1 MKKKIVVIGGGFG
14 GFYFAKKV
22 KSSDFEITLIDR
34 RNHHLFQPLLYQ
46 VATGGLSPGD
56 IAYPIRSA
64 LSSKKNIRFVQDEVI
79 DFCAADKSVITK
91 NGKYN
96 YDMLI
101 VAAGTGN
108 SYFGNDSWEKNAP
121 GLKSIEDALKMRSKI
136 LYPLEKAEIESDSEK
151 QRSLMTY
158 VVIGGG
164 PTGVELC
171 GAIAE
176 MTKVTLR
183 GTFRSIQSE
192 QTRIVL
198 VEAGKR
204 ILAGF
209 SEKLSQKALVNL
221 KKLGVEVLLNTK
233 VTQIESDFVEIENDG
248 KREKIGTESV
258 LWGAGVKTSDLVLRL
273 KEQFNCI
280 VDKQGRV
287 QVNPTLQIELE
298 HAVFVIGDIAH
309 VIDPQTTKPLAGI
322 APVAMQQGAYLAKNV
337 HKFMKGES
345 TKPFMYWD
353 RGSLAVIGR
362 NKAVGTVFGYE
373 LSGFPAWFTWVFI
386 HIAYLIGFS
395 NRIIVLFQ
403 WAWNYITRKRGA
415 LLITD

>member
-1 MKKKIVVIGGGFG
+1 MKKKVVVIGGGFG
-14 GFYFAKKV
+14 GLYFAKKV
-22 KSSDFEITLIDR
+22 KSADVEITLIDR

-56 IAYPIRSA
+56 IAYPIRWA

-79 DFCAADKSVITK
+79 GFSAQDKSVITK
-91 NGKYN
+91 NGTYV

-136 LYPLEKAEIESDSEK
+136 LYPLEKAEIETDSEK
-151 QRSLMTY
+151 QKALMTY

-176 MTKVTLR
+176 MTKTTLK
-183 GTFRSIQSE
+183 GSFRSIQSE
-192 QTRIVL
+192 HARIIL

-204 ILAGF
+204 ILSGF
-209 SEKLSQKALVNL
+209 SEKLSEKALKNL
-221 KKLGVEVLLNTK
+221 KNLGVEILLNTK
-233 VTQIESDFVEIENDG
+233 VTQIESDFVEIEKDG
-248 KREKIGTESV
+248 KREKIVTESV
-258 LWGAGVKTSDLVLRL
+258 LWGAGVKSSNLVLRL
-273 KEQFNCI
+273 KEQFNCT

-287 QVNPTLQIELE
+287 QVNPTLQIDSE
-298 HAVFVIGDIAH
+298 HSVYVIGDIAH
-309 VIDPQTTKPLAGI
+309 VIDPSTGRPLAGI
-322 APVAMQQGAYLAKNV
+322 APVAMQQGAYLAKHI
-337 HKFMKGES
+337 HKIIKGES
-345 TKPFMYWD
+345 VKPFVYWD

-373 LSGFPAWFTWVFI
+373 LSGFPAWFTWIFI
-386 HIAYLIGFS
+386 HIAFLIGFN

>member
-14 GFYFAKKV
+14 GLYFAKKI
-22 KSSDFEITLIDR
+22 KSADFEITLIDR

-64 LSSKKNIRFVQDEVI
+64 LSSKKNIRFVQDEVVN
-79 DFCAADKSVITK
+79 FSAEDKSVITK
-91 NGKYN
+91 NGKYV

-136 LYPLEKAEIESDSEK
+136 LYPLEKAEIESDAEK
-151 QRSLMTY
+151 QKALMTY

-176 MTKVTLR
+176 MTKTTLK
-183 GTFRSIQSE
+183 GSFRSIKSE
-192 QTRIVL
+192 QARIIL
-198 VEAGKR
+198 VEAGNR

-209 SEKLSQKALVNL
+209 SEKLSEKALNNL

-233 VTQIESDFVEIENDG
+233 VTQIESDFVEIQKDG
-248 KREKIGTESV
+248 KREKIITESV
-258 LWGAGVKTSDLVLRL
+258 LWGAGVKSSNLVLRL
-273 KEQFNCI
+273 QEQFKCL

-287 QVNPTLQIELE
+287 QVNSSLQIDSE
-298 HAVFVIGDIAH
+298 HSVYVIGDIAH
-309 VIDPQTTKPLAGI
+309 VVDTRTDKPLAGI
-322 APVAMQQGAYLAKNV
+322 APVAMQQGAYLAKYAQKLIKSETV
-337 HKFMKGES
+337 
-345 TKPFMYWD
+345 KPFVYWD

-362 NKAVGTVFGYE
+362 NKAVGTVFGFE

-386 HIAYLIGFS
+386 HIAFLIGFS